1 MIDFITYKEKGGPLV
16 NILQM
21 LSQKELAPITLVAGE
36 TSKYRQINS
45 ITMMDAP
52 DIIPYLR
59 QNELIITTAYHLQNN
74 HNFFQELIHEM
85 AATGCAGI
93 AIKKNRFLHE
103 IPQDILQ
110 LADQLHVPFIE
121 LPEHLSLGQINFL
134 MTEKILQ
141 SEASLLTHAMDIHR
155 QFTLLILNG
164 QGIPRLV
171 RQLSSLIG
179 REVQL
184 ISPFLRP
191 MYSAQQHVPALNTIQ
206 KMSSNGFQY
215 PVTLNKPWT
224 FSLLQDLEAYTL
236 YPININ
242 TEKYCYLMIKG
253 FIDEQEII
261 TRLTIDQAINVLSF
275 AIMQEQ
281 ALQRQKR
288 NIRNQHFRDFLE
300 NEGHSTIVLKAMSQE
315 LSLPYQQVYLCIIGH
330 VTTKT
335 PSYTFQPNFTIEQIH
350 KFCEEA
356 LQATR
361 IPIHSFTLN
370 NELIFLYE
378 LHDTNSDYTLFLTEL
393 FTELEGSIHQYFD
406 LHMIFGVSNQTH
418 NFSEIQRAYKE
429 AQSTVVTLRS
439 RNRIISFYKKK
450 EINELLQMIPQTDLM
465 NYQRMVFKA
474 FSSLPEDEQIILFET
489 LNEYLECHCQISET
503 AKRLY
508 VHRNTVI
515 YRIEKCGN
523 LLQKDLKDPE
533 VTLQL
538 RLALRIRNHLII
550 EQHA

>member
-1 MIDFITYKEKGGPLV
+1 MLDFVTYSKKEGLIV

-36 TSKYRQINS
+36 KSRGREISS

-52 DIIPYLR
+52 DLIPYLR
-59 QNELIITTAYHLQNN
+59 KNELVITTAYHLQNN
-74 HNFFQELIHEM
+74 HDVFQELIREM
-85 AATGCAGI
+85 AAKGCAGI
-93 AIKKNRFLHE
+93 GIKKNRFLHE
-103 IPQDILQ
+103 IPQEILS
-110 LADQLHVPFIE
+110 LADQLHLPLIE

-171 RQLSSLIG
+171 RQLASLIG
-179 REVQL
+179 KEIQL

-191 MYSAQQHVPALNTIQ
+191 MYSAQLHVPELVSIQ
-206 KMSSNGFQY
+206 KMMRNDISHTSA
-215 PVTLNKPWT
+215 NKAWT
-224 FSLLQDLEAYTL
+224 FSIVSDRQTVSL

-242 TEKYCYLMIKG
+242 SEKNCYLMMKG
-253 FIDEQEII
+253 SIDEQDII
-261 TRLTIDQAINVLSF
+261 SRLTIEQAINVLSF

-281 ALQRQKR
+281 ALQQQKR
-288 NIRNQHFRDFLE
+288 NIRNQHFRDLLE
-300 NEGHSTIVLKAMSQE
+300 DEGHSSIALKAMSQE

-330 VTTKT
+330 ATTKAA
-335 PSYTFQPNFTIEQIH
+335 SYTYQPNFAIEQIH

-356 LQATR
+356 IQTSR

-378 LHDTNSDYTLFLTEL
+378 LQDTNADYTLFLTEL
-393 FTELEGSIHQYFD
+393 FTELEASIHQYFN
-406 LHMIFGVSNQTH
+406 LNMIFGVSNQTH

-429 AQSTVVTLRS
+429 AQSTVLTI
-439 RNRIISFYKKK
+439 RNRKKLISFYKKK
-450 EINELLQMIPQTDLM
+450 EINELLQMIPQTDLT
-465 NYQRMVFKA
+465 NYHRMVFKA
-474 FSSLPEDEQIILFET
+474 FSSLSDEEQKILFET

-515 YRIEKCGN
+515 YRIEKCSS

-538 RLALRIRNHLII
+538 RLALRIRNHLLI
-550 EQHA
+550 EQYA

>member
-1 MIDFITYKEKGGPLV
+1 M

-21 LSQKELAPITLVAGE
+21 LSQKELAPILLVAGE
-36 TSKYRQINS
+36 KSGGREISS

-59 QNELIITTAYHLQNN
+59 KNELIITTAYHLQNN
-74 HNFFQELIHEM
+74 HDFFQELIREM
-85 AATGCAGI
+85 ATKGCAGI
-93 AIKKNRFLHE
+93 GIKKNRFLLE

-110 LADQLHVPFIE
+110 LADQLHLPFIE

-141 SEASLLTHAMDIHR
+141 SEASLLAHAMDIHR

-164 QGIPRLV
+164 HGIPRLV
-171 RQLSSLIG
+171 RQLTSLIG
-179 REVQL
+179 RDVQL

-191 MYSAQQHVPALNTIQ
+191 MYSAQQHVPELASIQ
-206 KMSSNGFQY
+206 KMMRNDFTYTTSN
-215 PVTLNKPWT
+215 KAWT
-224 FSLLQDLEAYTL
+224 FSLIADRQTISL

-242 TEKYCYLMIKG
+242 SEKNCYLMIKG
-253 FIDEQEII
+253 SIDEQDII
-261 TRLTIDQAINVLSF
+261 SRLTIEQAINVLSF

-281 ALQRQKR
+281 ALHQQKR
-288 NIRNQHFRDFLE
+288 NIRNQHFRDLLE
-300 NEGHSTIVLKAMSQE
+300 QEGHSLIALKAMSQE
-315 LSLPYQQVYLCIIGH
+315 LSLPYQQVYLCMIGH

-335 PSYTFQPNFTIEQIH
+335 SSYTYQPNFVVEQIH

-356 LQATR
+356 LQASR
-361 IPIHSFTLN
+361 IPIHAFTLN
-370 NELIFLYE
+370 NELVFLYE
-378 LHDTNSDYTLFLTEL
+378 LHDPNTDYTLFLTEL
-393 FTELEGSIHQYFD
+393 FSELETSIHQYFD

-429 AQSTVVTLRS
+429 AQSTLLTI
-439 RNRIISFYKKK
+439 RNRKKLISFYKKK

-465 NYQRMVFKA
+465 NYHRMVFKA
-474 FSSLPEDEQIILFET
+474 FSSLPVEEQKILFET
-489 LNEYLECHCQISET
+489 LNEFLECHCQISET

-515 YRIEKCGN
+515 YRIEKCSS

-538 RLALRIRNHLII
+538 RLALRIRNQLLI
-550 EQHA
+550 EQTT

>member
-1 MIDFITYKEKGGPLV
+1 M

-36 TSKYRQINS
+36 KSRGREISS

-52 DIIPYLR
+52 DLIPYLR
-59 QNELIITTAYHLQNN
+59 KNELVITTAYHLQNN
-74 HNFFQELIHEM
+74 HDVFQELIREM
-85 AATGCAGI
+85 AAKGCAGI
-93 AIKKNRFLHE
+93 GIKKNRFLHE
-103 IPQDILQ
+103 IPQDILS
-110 LADQLHVPFIE
+110 LADQLHLPLIE

-171 RQLSSLIG
+171 RQLASLIG
-179 REVQL
+179 KEIQL

-191 MYSAQQHVPALNTIQ
+191 MYSAQLHVPELVSIQ
-206 KMSSNGFQY
+206 KMMRNDISHTSA
-215 PVTLNKPWT
+215 NKAWT
-224 FSLLQDLEAYTL
+224 FSIVSDRQTVSL

-242 TEKYCYLMIKG
+242 SEKNCYLMMKG
-253 FIDEQEII
+253 SIDEQDII
-261 TRLTIDQAINVLSF
+261 SRLTIEQAINVLSF

-281 ALQRQKR
+281 ALQQQKR
-288 NIRNQHFRDFLE
+288 NIRNQHFRDLLE
-300 NEGHSTIVLKAMSQE
+300 DEGHSPIALKAMSQE

-330 VTTKT
+330 ATTKAA
-335 PSYTFQPNFTIEQIH
+335 SYTYQPNFAIEQIH

-356 LQATR
+356 IQTSR

-378 LHDTNSDYTLFLTEL
+378 LQDTNADYTLFLTEL
-393 FTELEGSIHQYFD
+393 FTELEASIHQYFN
-406 LHMIFGVSNQTH
+406 LNMIFGVSNQTH

-429 AQSTVVTLRS
+429 AQSTVLTI
-439 RNRIISFYKKK
+439 RNRKKLISFYKKK
-450 EINELLQMIPQTDLM
+450 EINELLQMIPQTDLT
-465 NYQRMVFKA
+465 NYHRMVFKA
-474 FSSLPEDEQIILFET
+474 FSSLSDEEQKILFET

-515 YRIEKCGN
+515 YRIEKCSS

-538 RLALRIRNHLII
+538 RLALRIRNHLLI
-550 EQHA
+550 EQYA

>member
-1 MIDFITYKEKGGPLV
+1 MLDFVTYNERGGFLV
-16 NILQM
+16 NIQQM
-21 LSQKELAPITLVAGE
+21 LSQKELAPISLVAGE
-36 TSKYRQINS
+36 EGINRQINS

-74 HNFFQELIHEM
+74 HDFFQELICEM
-85 AATGCAGI
+85 ATTGCAGI
-93 AIKKNRFLHE
+93 AIKKNRFLLE

-141 SEASLLTHAMDIHR
+141 SEASLLTYAMDIHR

-171 RQLSSLIG
+171 RQLSTLIG
-179 REVQL
+179 REVKL

-191 MYSAQQHVPALNTIQ
+191 MYSVQQHVPALSTIQ
-206 KMSSNGFQY
+206 KMYRNGFHN
-215 PVTLNKPWT
+215 PISLNKVWT
-224 FSLLQDLEAYTL
+224 FSIIHDHETYSL

-242 TEKYCYLMIKG
+242 TEKYCYLMVKG
-253 FIDEQEII
+253 FIDEQDIPS
-261 TRLTIDQAINVLSF
+261 RLTIEQAINVLSF

-281 ALQRQKR
+281 ALQQQKR

-300 NEGHSTIVLKAMSQE
+300 NEGHSTIVLKAISQE

-330 VTTKT
+330 VTTKS
-335 PSYTFQPNFTIEQIH
+335 PSYTFQQNYTIEQIQ
-350 KFCEEA
+350 KFCEET
-356 LQATR
+356 LQGTR

-378 LHDTNSDYTLFLTEL
+378 LQDTNTDYTLFLTEL
-393 FTELEGSIHQYFD
+393 FTEFETSIHRYFD

-429 AQSTVVTLRS
+429 AQSTALTLRS
-439 RNRIISFYKKK
+439 RKQVISFYKKK

-474 FSSLPEDEQIILFET
+474 FSSLSEDEQLILFET
-489 LNEYLECHCQISET
+489 LNEYLESHCQISET

>member
-1 MIDFITYKEKGGPLV
+1 M

-36 TSKYRQINS
+36 KSKNREISS

-59 QNELIITTAYHLQNN
+59 ENELVITTAYHLQNN
-74 HNFFQELIHEM
+74 HSYFQELIREM
-85 AATGCAGI
+85 ALKGCAGI
-93 AIKKNRFLHE
+93 GIKKNRFLHE

-110 LADQLHVPFIE
+110 LADQLNLPFIE

-141 SEASLLTHAMDIHR
+141 SEASLLSHAMDIHR

-171 RQLSSLIG
+171 RQLASFIG
-179 REVQL
+179 KEVQL

-191 MYSAQQHVPALNTIQ
+191 MYSAQLHVPELTSIQ
-206 KMSSNGFQY
+206 KMMRNNIRHNSSN
-215 PVTLNKPWT
+215 KAWT
-224 FSLLQDLEAYTL
+224 FSIVANRQTISL

-242 TEKYCYLMIKG
+242 TEKNCYLMIKG
-253 FIDEQEII
+253 SIDEQDII
-261 TRLTIDQAINVLSF
+261 SRLTIEQAINVLSF

-281 ALQRQKR
+281 ALQQQKR
-288 NIRNQHFRDFLE
+288 NIRNQHFRDLIE
-300 NEGHSTIVLKAMSQE
+300 NEGQSPVTLKAMAQE

-330 VTTKT
+330 VLTKT
-335 PSYTFQPNFTIEQIH
+335 NSYTYQPNFVIEQIH

-356 LQATR
+356 LQSSR
-361 IPIHSFTLN
+361 IPIHTFTSN
-370 NELIFLYE
+370 NELVLLYE

-393 FTELEGSIHQYFD
+393 LTELEASIHQYFD
-406 LHMIFGVSNQTH
+406 LHMNFGVSNQTH

-429 AQSTVVTLRS
+429 AQSTVLTI
-439 RNRIISFYKKK
+439 RNRRKLVSFYKKK
-450 EINELLQMIPQTDLM
+450 EINELLQMIPQTDLT
-465 NYQRMVFKA
+465 NYHRMVFKA
-474 FSSLPEDEQIILFET
+474 FSSLPGEEQKILFET

-515 YRIEKCGN
+515 YRIEKCST

-538 RLALRIRNHLII
+538 RLALRIRNHLLI
-550 EQHA
+550 EQLA

>member
-1 MIDFITYKEKGGPLV
+1 M

-36 TSKYRQINS
+36 KSRGREISS

-52 DIIPYLR
+52 DLIPYLR
-59 QNELIITTAYHLQNN
+59 KNELVITTAYHLQNN
-74 HNFFQELIHEM
+74 HDVFQELIREM
-85 AATGCAGI
+85 AAKGCAGI
-93 AIKKNRFLHE
+93 GIKKNRFLHE
-103 IPQDILQ
+103 IPQDILS
-110 LADQLHVPFIE
+110 LADQLHLPLIE

-171 RQLSSLIG
+171 RQLASLIG
-179 REVQL
+179 KEVQL

-191 MYSAQQHVPALNTIQ
+191 MYSAQLHVPELVSIQ
-206 KMSSNGFQY
+206 KMMRNDISHTSA
-215 PVTLNKPWT
+215 NKAWT
-224 FSLLQDLEAYTL
+224 FSIVSDRQTVSL

-242 TEKYCYLMIKG
+242 SEKNCYLMMKG
-253 FIDEQEII
+253 TIDEQDII
-261 TRLTIDQAINVLSF
+261 SRLTIEQAINVLSF

-281 ALQRQKR
+281 ALQQQKR
-288 NIRNQHFRDFLE
+288 NIRNQHFRDLLE
-300 NEGHSTIVLKAMSQE
+300 DEGHSPIALKAMSQE

-330 VTTKT
+330 ATTKAA
-335 PSYTFQPNFTIEQIH
+335 SYTYQPNFAIEQIH

-356 LQATR
+356 LQTSR

-378 LHDTNSDYTLFLTEL
+378 LQDTNADYTLFLTEL
-393 FTELEGSIHQYFD
+393 FTELEASIHQYFN
-406 LHMIFGVSNQTH
+406 LNMIFGVSNQTH

-429 AQSTVVTLRS
+429 AQSTVLTI
-439 RNRIISFYKKK
+439 RNRKKLISFYKKK
-450 EINELLQMIPQTDLM
+450 EINELLQMIPQTDLT
-465 NYQRMVFKA
+465 NYHRMVFKA
-474 FSSLPEDEQIILFET
+474 FSSLSDEEQKILFET

-515 YRIEKCGN
+515 YRIEKCSS

-538 RLALRIRNHLII
+538 RLALRIRNHLLI
-550 EQHA
+550 EQYA